1 MITKSELEKKY
12 CQMQPQLQNL
22 IQQNEIKNKLS
33 DRQKA
38 IIITPKSLK
47 QQFDESLL
55 ANSNKSQ
62 NDSIRSGVYKATE
75 LDSKLQSILN
85 SNGKSVEAMI
95 VDRSYNPARLK
106 SQNTSFHV
114 SGNQTPIVEYNQNY
128 ERAMKMQK
136 QLEIQALSSAPS
148 NQLNNENI
156 YNHSGATSF
165 YSISSYSSN
174 PQASVRVPSSEYAIN
189 EEFSQQKPLFKQPLP
204 ITKEENQQKSKQFN
218 LLQSNQKIQ
227 TINQLANLK
236 EIVRQK
242 KINEHIRQY
251 QIPLKKIKQE
261 ENLINQ
267 NNTNLNLQNLDNT
280 SSLTVKNSQG
290 LNTAEKS
297 ILYKPEYY
305 QKVGLPMPDSVAK
318 QKKLEREIEYVK
330 ENVKPQTNDSKSLW
344 LNQNFRKSDQENR
357 NISQKQINNDQNKQ
371 KEQQNNQ
378 IEFNNQNKNINL
390 KQGKQ
395 ILGFRAE
402 DINQKPSFQNCLQ
415 KSIQNQST
423 QQYNSSKDQSNSNFN
438 SQDPRLTLQQKVYPQ
453 QNKDDSLF
461 QENQN
466 NNKNSQQF
474 NFNNNHTLSQIQ
486 LQSSLISQNS
496 KQENQGEQNA
506 IKQLLSIQQ
515 NQNQQLID
523 QKDQI
528 MNQVK
533 DVILMLIEKE
543 KNKKTEEQLKA
554 KQQNQEQKP
563 EATMNNLNK
572 IKQQHVNDPIQQQRT
587 FQQLQNFNKQSKNDT
602 KFQEKQ
608 VYRNDQLQQKI
619 DESQR
624 INLNQ
629 SGQSMLNENIKIQQ
643 NFQIQHQITSNL
655 QNNNIQISN
664 MPSNNQQTTQN
675 NFVKINQQ
683 QPQAYQTQHLIQMN
697 YNNQFNNTSVNN
709 SQLNKEQNIY
719 QQFKKQEDCQKQN
732 NQNFLQNQENILD
745 LLNPKHLLNFNSQIA
760 DNQANQQV
768 SQKPEIVIQ
777 NKEGIF
783 SQNGQ
788 NNIHLTQ
795 AQQQK
800 QQLNNIQQLQIPQST
815 SQASL
820 KIPDQITCSIPQGTL
835 AEIKKAQIEFQQ
847 IQTQNLQKR
856 LLSQHEKK
864 VLFIVWMKKNLQ
876 DFNYWIQKSK
886 SILDFNFIEEKGQ
899 FKCEA
904 KLNIP
909 MDGIKCL
916 CAFGLGSNK
925 KESKKNAMEQ
935 LAIYVILNDQIFWVG
950 ITGRQYLESVLQE
963 YNSIVNTQEGQT
975 ILKQIKQFTNF
986 IDDDE
991 PKTYIDQ
998 NMEIEQLNQQ
1008 NLQSQKNS
1016 NLNDTD
1022 NLNQNNNINGNNQAK
1037 AKNQLKQLKK
1047 QKISQNKSPK
1057 SDIKEVDKLNDDLSG
1072 CKSKLKVQK
1081 YLKRIQS
1088 CLQEDKIIEALEK
1101 LALVGSLKNELKYR
1115 DFCYIWNYAI
1125 QSRNLTVLK
1134 ICLDVIHYRK
1144 MSSQMTETIQFQ
1156 SSADTA
1162 KQLFNPILQS
1172 EQLTQINFTLQKFV
1186 STQRIPVINNQFEQF
1201 NTNIS
1206 YLVDDEWFTMRENPN
1221 AHFFSQFNFNKQFQN
1236 QSFASQS
1243 DTQSIYQAIDFDN
1256 FSVENNLETVQHLRF
1271 ARNRFQKSGN
1281 KSQENSSS
1289 SNKQKLYISAG
1300 KKKTILSGVGGS
1312 GQKEDIDLRNASFV
1326 RSSALF
1332 FKNLINQQR
1341 VSNFNIAQ
1349 QSQIIRKDP
1358 YLQYLSWEDLNQMY
1372 SSLLYID
1379 DPIFA
1384 LQACELIYTQTK
1396 IDQDLLINGSLNYF
1410 VNRKVILYEDFFE
1423 SLLAKI
1429 NKSNQLQKNNSQ
1441 ESQNSQQ
1448 IQQQQ
1453 QQSNVIR
1460 KGEKFV
1466 CQGFIQY
1473 LGSNYEYDQF
1483 SFRVLGE
1490 NGEILPQGCYQ
1501 IQEGDLCVLQPKN
1514 LPALQSY
1521 STMINQ
1527 NNRYICLVKE
1537 LGEENGLQNNINQ
1550 GQNQTKIN
1558 NLANTTYQ
1566 TFKLSIVLTNCK
1578 QRSKLI
1584 ADYSQVYSL
1593 YKIASTN
1600 SLREKSKSLD
1610 NMCTKVSMLHS
1621 IFNSIVL
1628 CNNFSTNQQQIQ
1640 VIEQN
1645 KTSPQQ
1651 SQREEQ
1657 MRQSTIVATEVNL
1670 QEIAMENNLNQDQ
1683 VDALYS
1689 GSVNSLTLIQ
1699 GVKHTGRFRVAISI
1713 IQEWLIQSNLKILV
1727 KCDTDYKARLFYNSL
1742 VSMQQ
1747 SVSVNSQSNFSSESS
1762 SKLLKNSAFQA
1773 NICFVLED
1781 SSIEFFNSTSR
1792 QFMTSKMSA
1801 KVKRSIDE
1809 SKIIILGSSSLHQSN
1824 SQCNIVN
1831 SVQIANNSNCQLLS
1845 AFSALRDCSF
1855 NRVIFYNSEQ
1865 IQESNT
1871 WEYLVKNC
1879 NQCVMIGDLT
1889 AFQREQTRN
1898 LFTKSRFGDRSI
1910 FENLIL
1916 SGFKPIVL
1924 RKRYLF
1930 KQSLVNNQKVV
1941 IKSQNIPTNTYNIAS
1956 LHNNLF
1962 FDNQLILF
1970 NNDNN
1975 SPSQINPEALNDS
1988 ESSEILIIAL
1998 KGKEEVSNPTSNR
2011 TISDTGS
2018 IYNTDEI
2025 YMILAIVNNLVN
2037 IDRINLSQI
2046 RVITPTIAQKTQLQ
2060 IISSQK
2066 LKFVVNAQTIQEPIN
2081 QTYEYVLFSAVK
2093 SNEREDIGVARNPSI
2108 LSSMLQHTTQKFIFI
2123 GDIDLYSID
2132 PTWSDLF
2139 QKAFAKKQIKFYH
2152 QYQKLSKNLCKIFD
2166 SEEKELGEL

>member
-1 MITKSELEKKY
+1 
-12 CQMQPQLQNL
+12 
-22 IQQNEIKNKLS
+22 
-33 DRQKA
+33 
-38 IIITPKSLK
+38 
-47 QQFDESLL
+47 
-55 ANSNKSQ
+55 
-62 NDSIRSGVYKATE
+62 
-75 LDSKLQSILN
+75 
-85 SNGKSVEAMI
+85 
-95 VDRSYNPARLK
+95 
-106 SQNTSFHV
+106 
-114 SGNQTPIVEYNQNY
+114 
-128 ERAMKMQK
+128 
-136 QLEIQALSSAPS
+136 
-148 NQLNNENI
+148 
-156 YNHSGATSF
+156 
-165 YSISSYSSN
+165 
-174 PQASVRVPSSEYAIN
+174 
-189 EEFSQQKPLFKQPLP
+189 
-204 ITKEENQQKSKQFN
+204 
-218 LLQSNQKIQ
+218 
-227 TINQLANLK
+227 
-236 EIVRQK
+236 
-242 KINEHIRQY
+242 
-251 QIPLKKIKQE
+251 
-261 ENLINQ
+261 
-267 NNTNLNLQNLDNT
+267 
-280 SSLTVKNSQG
+280 
-290 LNTAEKS
+290 
-297 ILYKPEYY
+297 
-305 QKVGLPMPDSVAK
+305 MPDSVAK
-318 QKKLEREIEYVK
+318 QKKLEREIEQLK
-330 ENVKPQTNDSKSLW
+330 ENVKPPVNDSKSLW
-344 LNQNFRKSDQENR
+344 LSQNFRKGEQENR
-357 NISQKQINNDQNKQ
+357 NIQKQINSEQKKQ
-371 KEQQNNQ
+371 KEQQNNLKN
-378 IEFNNQNKNINL
+378 FNQNKNINF

-402 DINQKPSFQNCLQ
+402 DITQKSLIQNQNCQQ
-415 KSIQNQST
+415 KSIQNQSIEF
-423 QQYNSSKDQSNSNFN
+423 YKSIKDQSISNSNPK
-438 SQDPRLTLQQKVYPQ
+438 DPRIAQQQKIYPQ
-453 QNKDDSLF
+453 QNNDNNLF
-461 QENQN
+461 QENQSKN
-466 NNKNSQQF
+466 NSSQQF
-474 NFNNNHTLSQIQ
+474 NINNNDTNSQFQNQLS
-486 LQSSLISQNS
+486 LNNQNS
-496 KQENQGEQNA
+496 KQKNQIEQNVL
-506 IKQLLSIQQ
+506 KQLLNMKQ
-515 NQNQQLID
+515 NQNQQFQED
-523 QKDQI
+523 QKDQL

-543 KNKKTEEQLKA
+543 KKKKIEEEIKA
-554 KQQNQEQKP
+554 DKQNQEQKS
-563 EATMNNLNK
+563 ETVINNLNK
-572 IKQQHVNDPIQQQRT
+572 IKQQPIVESIKQQIPLPQT
-587 FQQLQNFNKQSKNDT
+587 QNFNKQSKNDS
-602 KFQEKQ
+602 KILEKQ
-608 VYRNDQLQQKI
+608 IYRNDQMQQKI
-619 DESQR
+619 EESQR
-624 INLNQ
+624 VNLNQ
-629 SGQSMLNENIKIQQ
+629 NRQSISNESIKVYQ
-643 NFQIQHQITSNL
+643 NFQIQHQAGSNL
-655 QNNNIQISN
+655 ENNNIQTSN
-664 MPSNNQQTTQN
+664 QTNNNQKKVIQN
-675 NFVKINQQ
+675 NFSQTNQQ
-683 QPQAYQTQHLIQMN
+683 QPQIYQTQHYNQGN
-697 YNNQFNNTSVNN
+697 YHNILANNTLINN
-709 SQLNKEQNIY
+709 YQVSKEQNISQY
-719 QQFKKQEDCQKQN
+719 FKKQEDCQKQN
-732 NQNFLQNQENILD
+732 NQIFLQKQEHILD
-745 LLNPKHLLNFNSQIA
+745 LLNPKHLLNLDSQFADKKTNQQLNKQSENAIQYKEVIMSQQNVQFNS
-760 DNQANQQV
+760 NL
-768 SQKPEIVIQ
+768 IQ
-777 NKEGIF
+777 
-783 SQNGQ
+783 
-788 NNIHLTQ
+788 T
-795 AQQQK
+795 QQQK
-800 QQLNNIQQLQIPQST
+800 QQLAPVEKLSIQQSNLQT
-815 SQASL
+815 NL
-820 KIPDQITCSIPQGTL
+820 KISDQINCSIPQGTL
-835 AEIKKAQIEFQQ
+835 TEIKKAQVEFQQ
-847 IQTQNLQKR
+847 TQVLNLQKR

-864 VLFIVWMKKNLQ
+864 VLYIVWMKKNLQ

-886 SILDFNFIEEKGQ
+886 SILDFNFVEEKGQ

-916 CAFGLGSNK
+916 CAFGQGANK

-986 IDDDE
+986 TDDDE
-991 PKTYIDQ
+991 PQQYIDQ
-998 NMEIEQLNQQ
+998 KMEIESINQQ
-1008 NLQSQKNS
+1008 IKQSQKNS
-1016 NLNDTD
+1016 HLNLPIAD
-1022 NLNQNNNINGNNQAK
+1022 NLNQNNNINTNNQTK
-1037 AKNQLKQLKK
+1037 AKIQLKSLKK
-1047 QKISQNKSPK
+1047 DKKQQNKSSN
-1057 SDIKEVDKLNDDLSG
+1057 SDSNDVEQLIDDLNG

-1115 DFCYIWNYAI
+1115 DYCYIWNYAI
-1125 QSRNLTVLK
+1125 QSKNLTVLK

-1144 MSSQMTETIQFQ
+1144 MSSQMIETIQFQ

-1162 KQLFNPILQS
+1162 KQLFNPQFQS

-1221 AHFFSQFNFNKQFQN
+1221 AQFYSQFAFNKQFQH
-1236 QSFASQS
+1236 QTFASQI
-1243 DTQSIYQAIDFDN
+1243 DPQSIYQTIDLDN
-1256 FSVENNLETVQHLRF
+1256 FSVENNLETVQHLKF
-1271 ARNRFQKSGN
+1271 ARNRFQKIAN
-1281 KSQENSSS
+1281 KNQENSSS

-1300 KKKTILSGVGGS
+1300 KKKTILSGAGGS
-1312 GQKEDIDLRNASFV
+1312 GQKEDVELRNASFIK
-1326 RSSALF
+1326 SAALF
-1332 FKNLINQQR
+1332 FKNEIYQQR
-1341 VSNFNIAQ
+1341 VSNFNMAQ
-1349 QSQIIRKDP
+1349 SSQIIRKDP

-1384 LQACELIYTQTK
+1384 LQACELIYSQTK

-1410 VNRKVILYEDFFE
+1410 VNRKAILYEDFFE
-1423 SLLAKI
+1423 SLLNKI
-1429 NKSNQLQKNNSQ
+1429 NKSNSLSKNNGQ
-1441 ESQNSQQ
+1441 ESQNSQL

-1453 QQSNVIR
+1453 YLSNVVR
-1460 KGEKFV
+1460 KGEKFI

-1483 SFRVLGE
+1483 NFRVLGE
-1490 NGEILPQGCYQ
+1490 NGEVLPQGSYQ

-1514 LPALQSY
+1514 MPALQSY
-1521 STMINQ
+1521 STIVNQ
-1527 NNRYICLVKE
+1527 NNRYICLIKE
-1537 LGEENGLQNNINQ
+1537 LGEESGVQNNITQ
-1550 GQNQTKIN
+1550 GQIQPKFMNLSN
-1558 NLANTTYQ
+1558 NTYQ
-1566 TFKLSIVLTNCK
+1566 TFKLSVVLTNCK

-1593 YKIASTN
+1593 FKIASTN

-1621 IFNSIVL
+1621 IFNSIVQ
-1628 CNNFSTNQQQIQ
+1628 CNNLSVNQQQIQ
-1640 VIEQN
+1640 NTERN

-1651 SQREEQ
+1651 SLREEQ
-1657 MRQSTIVATEVNL
+1657 VKQSTIVATEVKL

-1727 KCDTDYKARLFYNSL
+1727 KCDTDFKARQFYNDL
-1742 VSMQQ
+1742 VRMQQ
-1747 SVSVNSQSNFSSESS
+1747 SVQANSQSIFQSESS
-1762 SKLLKNSAFQA
+1762 SKLLKNSAFSA

-1801 KVKRSIDE
+1801 KVKKSIDE
-1809 SKIIILGSSSLHQSN
+1809 SKIIILGSSSLHSSN

-1831 SVQIANNSNCQLLS
+1831 SMQLGNNNNCQQLS

-1910 FENLIL
+1910 FENLIQ

-1930 KQSLVNNQKVV
+1930 KQSLVNNQKV
-1941 IKSQNIPTNTYNIAS
+1941 ISKSQSVSTNTYNIAS
-1956 LHNNLF
+1956 LHNTLF

-1975 SPSQINPEALNDS
+1975 SPSQINPQEIQES
-1988 ESSEILIIAL
+1988 ESSEVLIIAL
-1998 KGKEEVSNPTSNR
+1998 KGKEEVSNPTCSR

-2025 YMILAIVNNLVN
+2025 YMILAIINNLVN
-2037 IDRINLSQI
+2037 IQRVDLSQI

-2066 LKFVVNAQTIQEPIN
+2066 LKIVVSTQTIQEPIN
-2081 QTYEYVLFSAVK
+2081 QSYEYLLFSAVK
-2093 SNEREDIGVARNPSI
+2093 SNEREDIGVSRNPSI
-2108 LSSMLQHTTQKFIFI
+2108 LSSMLQHTTQKFYFI

-2139 QKAFAKKQIKFYH
+2139 QKAFAKKQVKFYH

>member
-12 CQMQPQLQNL
+12 CQIQPEQQNL
-22 IQQNEIKNKLS
+22 IKQNEIASKYS
-33 DRQKA
+33 DRQKTVN
-38 IIITPKSLK
+38 ITPKSLK

-55 ANSNKSQ
+55 ANSSKSS
-62 NDSIRSGVYKATE
+62 DHRIRNTDYKATE

-85 SNGKSVEAMI
+85 SNGKSVEAMV
-95 VDRSYNPARLK
+95 VDKSYNSARLQ
-106 SQNTSFHV
+106 SLDTSFHV

-136 QLEIQALSSAPS
+136 QIEIQALSSAPQ
-148 NQLNNENI
+148 NQLSNENI

-174 PQASVRVPSSEYAIN
+174 PQTSIRVPSSEYAIN
-189 EEFSQQKPLFKQPLP
+189 EEYSQQKPLFKHPLP
-204 ITKEENQQKSKQFN
+204 ISKEEIQLKSKQFN
-218 LLQSNQKIQ
+218 LLQSTQKIQ

-242 KINEHIRQY
+242 KISEHIKQY
-251 QIPLKKIKQE
+251 QIPQKKIKCE
-261 ENLINQ
+261 ENSINQ
-267 NNTNLNLQNLDNT
+267 NITNLNLQNQDT

-290 LNTAEKS
+290 LNTAEKN

-318 QKKLEREIEYVK
+318 QKKLEREIEQLK
-330 ENVKPQTNDSKSLW
+330 ENVKPPANDSKSHW
-344 LNQNFRKSDQENR
+344 LNQNFRKGEQENR
-357 NISQKQINNDQNKQ
+357 NMSQKQINNDFFNKQ
-371 KEQQNNQ
+371 KDSSVN
-378 IEFNNQNKNINL
+378 FNNQNKNIDL
-390 KQGKQ
+390 KQRKQ
-395 ILGFRAE
+395 ILGFRSE
-402 DINQKPSFQNCLQ
+402 DIIQKPQ
-415 KSIQNQST
+415 IQNQNYIQKSV
-423 QQYNSSKDQSNSNFN
+423 QNQVNEFYNNAKGQSIINSS
-438 SQDPRLTLQQKVYPQ
+438 SQDPRVTLQQKMNSQ
-453 QNKDDSLF
+453 QNKDDKQS
-461 QENQN
+461 QENQIKN
-466 NNKNSQQF
+466 NSSQQL
-474 NFNNNHTLSQIQ
+474 NFSNNQPNNLVQNQLLQNIQ
-486 LQSSLISQNS
+486 NPKYVNQN
-496 KQENQGEQNA
+496 EQNVL
-506 IKQLLSIQQ
+506 KQLLNMKQ
-515 NQNQQLID
+515 NQNEENLVD
-523 QKDQI
+523 QKDQL

-543 KNKKTEEQLKA
+543 KNKKIEEDFKNN
-554 KQQNQEQKP
+554 QQNQEQKQ
-563 EATMNNLNK
+563 EVVVNNFNK
-572 IKQQHVNDPIQQQRT
+572 IKQQPISEPFQQQKT
-587 FQQLQNFNKQSKNDT
+587 LPQIQNFNKQNKNNT
-602 KFQEKQ
+602 KNLEKQ
-608 VYRNDQLQQKI
+608 VYRNDQVQQRI
-619 DESQR
+619 EENQR

-629 SGQSMLNENIKIQQ
+629 NRQNIQNESIKVQQ
-643 NFQIQHQITSNL
+643 NFQIEHQITSNL
-655 QNNNIQISN
+655 QNNNIQATN
-664 MPSNNQQTTQN
+664 LTNFNQQKTIQ
-675 NFVKINQQ
+675 KLNQQ
-683 QPQAYQTQHLIQMN
+683 QPQINQAQNTNQINYPHSQTN
-697 YNNQFNNTSVNN
+697 VNKP
-709 SQLNKEQNIY
+709 QIVQNIGQY
-719 QQFKKQEDCQKQN
+719 FKKQEDYQKQN

-745 LLNPKHLLNFNSQIA
+745 LLNPKHLLNFDPQSIEKKTCQQQ
-760 DNQANQQV
+760 NQKQ
-768 SQKPEIVIQ
+768 EITVQ
-777 NKEGIF
+777 NKE
-783 SQNGQ
+783 STMNQQNT
-788 NNIHLTQ
+788 NLTSI
-795 AQQQK
+795 QQQK
-800 QQLNNIQQLQIPQST
+800 QQIFPIEKLQISQSNF
-815 SQASL
+815 QANL
-820 KIPDQITCSIPQGTL
+820 KIPDQINCSISQGTL
-835 AEIKKAQIEFQQ
+835 AEIKKAQFEFQQ
-847 IQTQNLQKR
+847 TQAQSLQKR

-909 MDGIKCL
+909 MDGIKCI
-916 CAFGLGSNK
+916 CAFGMGANK

-986 IDDDE
+986 ADDE
-991 PKTYIDQ
+991 EPKKFDQ
-998 NMEIEQLNQQ
+998 KMEIESSNQQ
-1008 NLQSQKNS
+1008 IQQPQKNS
-1016 NLNDTD
+1016 HLNLPVID
-1022 NLNQNNNINGNNQAK
+1022 NQNNNTNTNNQTK
-1037 AKNQLKQLKK
+1037 VKNQLKKLKK
-1047 QKISQNKSPK
+1047 DKKQQNKSPN
-1057 SDIKEVDKLNDDLSG
+1057 SDSNDIEKLGDDLSG
-1072 CKSKLKVQK
+1072 CKSKLKIQK

-1101 LALVGSLKNELKYR
+1101 LALVGSLKNELKYK
-1115 DFCYIWNYAI
+1115 DFCYIWNYAV
-1125 QSRNLTVLK
+1125 QSKSLTVLK

-1144 MSSQMTETIQFQ
+1144 MSSQMMETIQFQ

-1162 KQLFNPILQS
+1162 KQLFNPQLQS

-1221 AHFFSQFNFNKQFQN
+1221 AQFFSQFSYNKQFQH
-1236 QSFASQS
+1236 QSFAIQS
-1243 DTQSIYQAIDFDN
+1243 DPQSIYQTIDFDN
-1256 FSVENNLETVQHLRF
+1256 FSVENNLETVQHLKF
-1271 ARNRFQKSGN
+1271 ARNRFQKSAN
-1281 KSQENSSS
+1281 KNQDSSSS

-1326 RSSALF
+1326 KSSALF
-1332 FKNLINQQR
+1332 FKSEINQQR
-1341 VSNFNIAQ
+1341 VSNINIAQ
-1349 QSQIIRKDP
+1349 STQIIRKDP

-1372 SSLLYID
+1372 SSLLYMD

-1384 LQACELIYTQTK
+1384 LQACELIYSQTK

-1410 VNRKVILYEDFFE
+1410 VNKKVILYEDFFE
-1423 SLLAKI
+1423 SLLLKI
-1429 NKSNQLQKNNSQ
+1429 NKSNQLLKNNGQ
-1441 ESQNSQQ
+1441 ESQNLQQ
-1448 IQQQQ
+1448 AQQQQ
-1453 QQSNVIR
+1453 YQNGVIR
-1460 KGEKFV
+1460 KGEKFI

-1473 LGSNYEYDQF
+1473 LGSNYEHDQF
-1483 SFRVLGE
+1483 NFRVLGE
-1490 NGEILPQGCYQ
+1490 NGEVIPQGSYQ

-1514 LPALQSY
+1514 LPVLQSY
-1521 STMINQ
+1521 STVNQ
-1527 NNRYICLVKE
+1527 NNRYICLIKE
-1537 LGEENGLQNNINQ
+1537 LGEENLQQNNMIQ
-1550 GQNQTKIN
+1550 GQQSQSKHMNF
-1558 NLANTTYQ
+1558 ANTTYQ
-1566 TFKLSIVLTNCK
+1566 TFKLSIILTNCK

-1628 CNNFSTNQQQIQ
+1628 CNNLSTNQSQIQ
-1640 VIEQN
+1640 EQN

-1657 MRQSTIVATEVNL
+1657 MKQSTIVATEVNL

-1727 KCDTDYKARLFYNSL
+1727 KCDTDYKARQFYNSL

-1747 SVSVNSQSNFSSESS
+1747 SVQANSQSIFQSEGP
-1762 SKLLKNSAFQA
+1762 SKLLKNSAFSA

-1781 SSIEFFNSTSR
+1781 SSIEFFNSSSR
-1792 QFMTSKMSA
+1792 QFMTTKMSA

-1809 SKIIILGSSSLHQSN
+1809 SKIIILGSSSLHSSN
-1824 SQCNIVN
+1824 SQLNIIN
-1831 SVQIANNSNCQLLS
+1831 SLQLSNSNNNCQQLS
-1845 AFSALRDCSF
+1845 AYSALRDCSF

-1910 FENLIL
+1910 FENLIQ
-1916 SGFKPIVL
+1916 SGFKPVVL

-1930 KQSLVNNQKVV
+1930 KQSLVNNQKL
-1941 IKSQNIPTNTYNIAS
+1941 ISKSQNISTNTYNIAS
-1956 LHNNLF
+1956 LHNTLF

-1975 SPSQINPEALNDS
+1975 SPSQINPQEIQEQ

-1998 KGKEEVSNPTSNR
+1998 KGKEEVSNPTCSR

-2018 IYNTDEI
+2018 VYNTDEI

-2037 IDRINLSQI
+2037 IDRVNISQI

-2066 LKFVVNAQTIQEPIN
+2066 LKIVVNAQTIQEPIN

-2093 SNEREDIGVARNPSI
+2093 SNEREDIGVSRNPSV
-2108 LSSMLQHTTQKFIFI
+2108 LSSMLQHTTQKFIFV

-2152 QYQKLSKNLCKIFD
+2152 QYQKLSKNLSKIFETD
-2166 SEEKELGEL
+2166 EKELGEL